1 MFFDDNIYHP
11 DKSIEVEVEIEIFV
25 YRDNILIIIV
35 QICD

>member
-11 DKSIEVEVEIEIFV
+11 DKSIEVEVEIEVFV

>member
-11 DKSIEVEVEIEIFV
+11 DKSIEVEVEIEVFV

-35 QICD
+35 QICN

>member
-1 MFFDDNIYHP
+1 MIFYNNIYHP

>member
-1 MFFDDNIYHP
+1 MLFDNNIYHP

>member
-35 QICD
+35 QICN

>member
-1 MFFDDNIYHP
+1 MLFDNNIYHP
-11 DKSIEVEVEIEIFV
+11 DKSLEVEVEIEIFV

>member
-11 DKSIEVEVEIEIFV
+11 DKSIEVEVEIEVFV

-35 QICD
+35 EICN